1 MGGLRECCNPEAPFC
16 RSEESDAEL
25 EAEMA
30 ALHEM
35 QNAQKVFD
43 LNRVRRLLSLLLAL
57 ASFVMP
63 SGAAGAAKNRRAN
76 QASE

>member
-1 MGGLRECCNPEAPFC
+1 
-16 RSEESDAEL
+16 
-25 EAEMA
+25 MA
-30 ALHEM
+30 ALHEV

-57 ASFVMP
+57 ASLVMS